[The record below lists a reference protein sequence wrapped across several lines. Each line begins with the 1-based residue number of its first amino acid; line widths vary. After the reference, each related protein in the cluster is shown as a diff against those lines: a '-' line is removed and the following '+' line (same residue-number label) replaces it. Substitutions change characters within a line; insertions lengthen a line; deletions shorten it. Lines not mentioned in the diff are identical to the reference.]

1 MSYYRRPYPWRL
13 ENRLY
18 GALNEYAELNDVA
31 AKNNFIYAQNIMNN
45 RIKCNDDSSLYV
57 PSLYSLPYYSN
68 NYYNPYLYNTNIPP
82 FIYSPIV
89 NPYITPFYYTYG
101 YR

>member
-1 MSYYRRPYPWRL
+1 MSYYRRAYPWRL

-31 AKNNFIYAQNIMNN
+31 AKNNYIYAQNILGNSN
-45 RIKCNDDSSLYV
+45 SRCYPDYS
-57 PSLYSLPYYSN
+57 PSLYSLPYYRPS
-68 NYYNPYLYNTNIPP
+68 YYTPY
-82 FIYSPIV
+82 IYGSGI
-89 NPYITPFYYTYG
+89 NPYIYGSNPYINPLYYPYG